1 MWDSRL
7 TMAHGTAV
15 AAFDDSSLICT
26 LESQFAKHCIKTSNM
41 YEDYESIQ
49 MVHNGA
55 RKLKMKAQPSGQ
67 PFTVHVILRSVDFI
81 GETMI

>member
-1 MWDSRL
+1 
-7 TMAHGTAV
+7 MAHGTAV

-26 LESQFAKHCIKTSNM
+26 LESKFAKHCIKTNNM

-55 RKLKMKAQPSGQ
+55 RKLKMNA
-67 PFTVHVILRSVDFI
+67 
-81 GETMI
+81 